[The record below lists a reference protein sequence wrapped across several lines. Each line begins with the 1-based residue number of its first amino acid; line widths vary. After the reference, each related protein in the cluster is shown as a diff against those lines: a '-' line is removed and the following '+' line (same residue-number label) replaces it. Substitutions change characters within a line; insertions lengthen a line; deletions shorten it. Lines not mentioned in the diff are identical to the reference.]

1 MGLAWRSLL
10 HGVIAVPMDCLP
22 DAVLAPED
30 QRGSDHQLGRLRPAR
45 ELTPPALDEDPVGH
59 VAAHRQEGR
68 VARDDARTGH
78 ELRRYPVPAFAD
90 LRPAAL
96 DAAPEPTLADGV
108 AVGAQRLHGFGI
120 AVGDRGE
127 RLA

>member
-59 VAAHRQEGR
+59 VA
-68 VARDDARTGH
+68 RDDARTGH
-78 ELRRYPVPAFAD
+78 ELRRHPVPAFAD

-96 DAAPEPTLADGV
+96 DAAPEPALADGV